1 MKSKAKLLLTL
12 QAHPAPVYTGTKINL
27 FSNS

>member
-12 QAHPAPVYTGTKINL
+12 QAHPGTKVNL
-27 FSNS
+27 FSKS